1 MRHLIG
7 HLPRCQVAYAGINRN
22 SYCYSIDAWIR

>member
-7 HLPRCQVAYAGINRN
+7 HLPRCTWVYGRTNHRI
-22 SYCYSIDAWIR
+22 SGYIDDFG